1 MMKKIVLAVVMVM
14 ALNGCVNKEQK
25 TPEPVKVKSMTVGDN
40 YGTLSQGYSG
50 TIEEMSATALSFAMG
65 GTIKQLLV
73 EEGQMVRQGQVLATI
88 DATTANNGLETA
100 RATTSQ
106 AGDIVQQAQDVY
118 NQALDAYNRLKI
130 LHDNGSLPEIKWIEA
145 ETRLKQAETALKS
158 AQTGVKSAQA
168 TERIA
173 RKSVTDTRMI
183 APTSGYVA
191 RRSVEVGQNLLPG
204 APVMSILKIDHVK
217 VKFSVP
223 ESEINRFV
231 KGQQVEVKVSA
242 LAGRAYRATITEK
255 GVSADP
261 LSRTYEVKALI
272 ANSDL
277 QLLPGMVCEVTAD
290 GGSQAKQTIL
300 LPAHIVQLEA
310 DNTTFVWAIIDGKA
324 RKTPVT
330 TGGNVGDNVVIVS
343 GLKHDDKVICV
354 GQQKVSEGMNVT
366 E

>member
-1 MMKKIVLAVVMVM
+1 
-14 ALNGCVNKEQK
+14 
-25 TPEPVKVKSMTVGDN
+25 
-40 YGTLSQGYSG
+40 
-50 TIEEMSATALSFAMG
+50 
-65 GTIKQLLV
+65 
-73 EEGQMVRQGQVLATI
+73 LATI
-88 DATTANNGLETA
+88 DATTASNGLESA

-118 NQALDAYNRLKI
+118 NQALDAYNRLRI

-173 RKSVTDTRMI
+173 RKSVTDTRLV

-191 RRSVEVGQNLLPG
+191 RRSAEVGQNLLPG
-204 APVMSILKIDHVK
+204 APVMSILKIDQVK

-242 LAGRAYRATITEK
+242 LSERVYRATITEK

-272 ANSDL
+272 ANSDHR
-277 QLLPGMVCEVTAD
+277 LLPGMVCEVTAS
-290 GGSQAKQTIL
+290 GSSQATHTIS
-300 LPAHIVQLEA
+300 LPAHIVQLAA
-310 DNTTFVWAIIDGKA
+310 DNTTFVWLIVDGKA
-324 RKTPVT
+324 RKMPVT
-330 TGGNVGDNVVIVS
+330 MGDNVGENVVIVA
-343 GLKHDDKVICV
+343 GLKQGDKVISE
-354 GQQKVSEGMNVT
+354 GQQKVSEGMDVT